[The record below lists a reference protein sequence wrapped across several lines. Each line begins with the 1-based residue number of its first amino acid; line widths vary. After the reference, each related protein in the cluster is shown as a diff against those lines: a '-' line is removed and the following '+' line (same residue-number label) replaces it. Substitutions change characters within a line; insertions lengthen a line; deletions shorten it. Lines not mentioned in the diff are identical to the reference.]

1 MNKILILV
9 SVLLLFWSNAFSQS
23 SAITEDDA
31 IAKLEE
37 FFYLLDVN
45 RYEKEVFSRV
55 ITKDFQIFE
64 DGLDLDRETFHDFI
78 SEATGTIV
86 ETEWV
91 LSNFKVTLNMDSAHI
106 TYYNNGVFKTKT
118 NESIYSYW
126 MESVYM
132 VVENGE
138 LKLKFLQSD
147 LINREIT
154 EITHE

>member
-23 SAITEDDA
+23 SVITEDNA
-31 IAKLEE
+31 IEKLEE

-106 TYYNNGVFKTKT
+106 TYYNNGVLKTKT

-147 LINREIT
+147 LINREIS
-154 EITHE
+154 